1 MKAGFFFSP
10 WPLLHC
16 LVAYPSH
23 LCLTATSR
31 VCDQI
36 GGESAL
42 ESSSPWLRSTGPR
55 QYPSGRPGSERSP
68 SKKGHHHAP
77 PPHLQRLHP
86 KPLVLLSPP
95 TLSLL
100 QVLCPSASLCL
111 WLHHLC
117 SPLMPTFWVCL
128 FPWDCEQPEQACA
141 LNRTQ
146 QWKGQNWIHAQK
158 SGPV

>member
-1 MKAGFFFSP
+1 MKAGFFFP
-10 WPLLHC
+10 RGRYYTVWLHT
-16 LVAYPSH
+16 H
-23 LCLTATSR
+23 LTS
-31 VCDQI
+31 VSQI
-36 GGESAL
+36 QAECAIRSEGESAL

-117 SPLMPTFWVCL
+117 STLMPTFWVCL
-128 FPWDCEQPEQACA
+128 FPWDCEQPEQARA
-141 LNRTQ
+141 SNSTQ
-146 QWKGQNWIHAQK
+146 QRKGQNWIHAQK